1 MPKTAVY
8 SAQKTPSPLSVTA
21 ETANG
26 LSFQTTD
33 ETETDATHLL
43 VPTSYE
49 QYLTLTDPSDVA
61 VTEDYTAIADENAIY
76 VYDRADGI
84 YRKYLHEVNGT
95 PEKNKVTK
103 LQFDDADNL
112 YFIDAST
119 YLYRIVSTALD
130 DEQLTATETGFVCST
145 FVINGDELFFATT
158 SGNESQISKTPLSD
172 LRVSSATT
180 LYQFKS
186 TTPSLAV
193 WNEELYY
200 TDNGKYL
207 NKLHPDPKMV
217 DKEAP
222 TFVTAFQTELFSLA
236 IADNT
241 LFCSTTEGELF
252 VYDLLALADEKQ
264 ASNVTPILSDTD
276 GYAAISIFD
285 GAAYVIKNN
294 AIRQYSLEKSAFT
307 GYEIGSASSSINRLN
322 GGSDVCLSDGLL
334 FIADLGNNRVSVY
347 DTKAQTFKTPITTA
361 LPPSRVASDGNTLLV
376 AGDATVALYD
386 LSENNYGAQL
396 VFENDFDGK
405 LVGIASV
412 YGDYYL
418 VTDANVFYA
427 LRKTEPDA
435 DGNKP
440 AVWGWQQTRKSS
452 TRYPSL
458 LTADA
463 YGNLYVVCG
472 NDAYLYTEETFLA
485 SATSDTLVC
494 SALPART
501 KKIAVDY
508 RGNLYA
514 LSENTVYRFNADET
528 AANRASEAS
537 ATYALNDPLVYGVE
551 PTATSFAFGIE
562 ENATYVLYAENYLTE
577 TNKLGLPTVKTIPVN
592 GADESIFSA
601 ESAEF
606 TVVRTAPDS
615 LIVEFDMNK
624 LQGAEVFP
632 YLSYERCPQ
641 EKTALKIGETDV
653 YDLLAV
659 YDESA
664 RSYSTYLVAS
674 DSCAALPTD
683 DYRIEYAEEDRQTGY
698 LSNAIALYKFP
709 YLTRLLTVCEM
720 PRGALVTLT
729 GEIDRLDHAYYQ
741 ISYVDEKG
749 KTQTGYIPKSYVTPV
764 SGSTAPE
771 TNVYGGED
779 DNADDIWRMVYI
791 ILGFGAI
798 CILVDYLILRKPKD

>member
-1 MPKTAVY
+1 MA
-8 SAQKTPSPLSVTA
+8 PS
-21 ETANG
+21 
-26 LSFQTTD
+26 
-33 ETETDATHLL
+33 
-43 VPTSYE
+43 SYE

-84 YRKYLHEVNGT
+84 YRKYVHEVNST

-130 DEQLTATETGFVCST
+130 DEHLTATETGFVCST
-145 FVINGDELFFATT
+145 FVISNDEIFFATT
-158 SGNESQISKTPLSD
+158 SGNESQISKTSLSD

-180 LYQFKS
+180 LLQIKS
-186 TTPSLAV
+186 TTPSLSV

-207 NKLHPDPKMV
+207 NKLHPDPQTV
-217 DKEAP
+217 NKEAP
-222 TFVTAFQTELFSLA
+222 TFVTAFQTELLSLA
-236 IADNT
+236 IADNI

-252 VYDLLALADEKQ
+252 VYDLLMLADEKQ
-264 ASNVTPILSDTD
+264 ASNIPPILSDTD

-285 GAAYVIKNN
+285 GFAYVIKNS
-294 AIRQYSLEKSAFT
+294 AIRQYSLEKADFT
-307 GYEIGSASSSINRLN
+307 GYEISSASSSVNRLN
-322 GGSDVCLSDGLL
+322 GGSDVCVSDDLL
-334 FIADLGNNRVSVY
+334 FIAETGNSRVSVY
-347 DTKAQTFKTPITTA
+347 DTKAQTFKTPIATT
-361 LPPSRVASDGNTLLV
+361 LPPSHVASDGKTLLV
-376 AGDATVALYD
+376 AGEATVALYD
-386 LSENNYGAQL
+386 LSENNYGTQL
-396 VFENDFDGK
+396 VLENDFDGK

-427 LRKTEPDA
+427 LRKTEPEQA
-435 DGNKP
+435 DGNQP
-440 AVWGWQQTRKSS
+440 AVWAWQQTRKIS

-472 NDAYLYTEETFLA
+472 NDTYLYTEENFLA
-485 SATSDTLVC
+485 PATSDTLIC

-501 KKIAVDY
+501 KKISVDY

-528 AANRASEAS
+528 AANRAGEAGT
-537 ATYALNDPLVYGVE
+537 TYSLDERLVYGVT
-551 PTATSFAFGIE
+551 PTATSFVFGIE
-562 ENATYVLYAENYLTE
+562 ENATYVLYAENYLVE
-577 TNKLGLPTVKTIPVN
+577 TDKLGLPTIKTIPVD
-592 GADESIFSA
+592 GADERIFSA

-606 TVVRTAPDS
+606 TVVQTATDS
-615 LIVEFDMNK
+615 LIIQFDINK

-641 EKTALKIGETDV
+641 KKTALKIGETDV

-659 YDESA
+659 YDESTG
-664 RSYSTYLVAS
+664 SYSTYLVDS
-674 DSCAALPTD
+674 DSCTALPTD
-683 DYRIEYAEEDRQTGY
+683 DYRIEYAEEEHKTGY

-709 YLTRLLTVCEM
+709 YLTRLLTVCEI

-729 GEIDRLDHAYYQ
+729 GEIDKLDHPYYR
-741 ISYVDEKG
+741 INYVDENG

-771 TNVYGGED
+771 TDVYGGEGN
-779 DNADDIWRMVYI
+779 NADDIWRMVYI

-798 CILVDYLILRKPKD
+798 CILVDFLLLRKPKTD